1 MKGIL
6 KPGEKFFGNKGAT
19 DLKVSRTPAREA
31 LQRLVSEG
39 FLEITPNKAMVVA
52 NFSFEYLKEI
62 LKIRGVLEGLA
73 VRIAAKK
80 INEKKL
86 KNWKIF

>member
-1 MKGIL
+1 M
-6 KPGEKFFGNKGAT
+6 
-19 DLKVSRTPAREA
+19 
-31 LQRLVSEG
+31 QRLVSEG

>member
-6 KPGEKFFGNKGAT
+6 KPGEKFFGNKSAT